1 MQKGRLFKS
10 DVDTEV
16 FVHLIAESKKKSLLD
31 RLMECLLHVKG
42 AYSLVLLHGDRSK
55 DFGLCVLRLLLCP
68 FPCITLSTLLFLIA

>member
-42 AYSLVLLHGDRSK
+42 AYSLVLLHGDSI
-55 DFGLCVLRLLLCP
+55 FGARDPYDQYCLACHL
-68 FPCITLSTLLFLIA
+68 